1 MQKISKFTLK
11 LWHSGPTA
19 LGWMQVFKTEG
30 ARERER
36 NRNTK
41 RKRKRERERENLWI
55 IWTVNCEIVKRREH
69 KTRNR

>member
-19 LGWMQVFKTEG
+19 LGWMQVFKTER

-41 RKRKRERERENLWI
+41 RKREREREREFVDQLG
-55 IWTVNCEIVKRREH
+55 CDL
-69 KTRNR
+69 